1 MGHHSKL
8 FMNKIICSSLKSDV
22 IALKQTFSYIVA
34 FIVFFFFLTEMI
46 NVDKLVTS
54 CFSVKLQTICPI
66 YPFSCFCEKRPKVN
80 LNCKRIDTICSK
92 KKNPKNLNLDN
103 VVKYPVKP
111 MKISYQRDKW
121 TLRTSWFKIWGKWI

>member
-8 FMNKIICSSLKSDV
+8 FMNKIICSSLISNV
-22 IALKQTFSYIVA
+22 IAIKQTFSYKYTSLHLL
-34 FIVFFFFLTEMI
+34 FFLTEMI
-46 NVDKLVTS
+46 NVDNLATC
-54 CFSVKLQTICPI
+54 CFSVKLQTTCPI
-66 YPFSCFCEKRPKVN
+66 YPFSCLCKKWPKVN

-92 KKNPKNLNLDN
+92 KKPNLNLDN